1 MSQKSSLWFPSCI
14 AKHIS
19 QECHNF
25 NFSYFHMELES
36 GLIIKNISTGA
47 DPKILKKGML
57 YDGHHGWLTKK
68 ILGFRCPKRAKT
80 TLETKAFGKTFV
92 SVFSN
97 FLHFYI

>member
-1 MSQKSSLWFPSCI
+1 
-14 AKHIS
+14 
-19 QECHNF
+19 
-25 NFSYFHMELES
+25 MELES

-47 DPKILKKGML
+47 DQKILKKGVL

-68 ILGFRCPKRAKT
+68 ILGFRWPKRANI

-97 FLHFYI
+97 FPHFYI